1 MIETLKTILEGALER
16 LHNHL
21 TTYLP
26 ATLAGLTL
34 ILSAWSIAWVA
45 RRLLYRIFK
54 GMAIDRFLRQ
64 TGLAFML
71 DRSGRLRATKMVA
84 ESVYWCILL
93 TGLLM
98 GINVFNTDL
107 TTQIIQSF
115 VFLLPKVAI
124 AGLILLGGVW
134 LSQYLGRS
142 MLVWAVNEDFPSPR
156 RLATVVR
163 ITIVFVAVVVAAYQ
177 LDFARPVFLTAFIL
191 VGGGAVFSV
200 SMAVASGLRADL
212 RRFLVKKDE
221 EALHPEERSLW
232 SHL

>member
-1 MIETLKTILEGALER
+1 MIETLRTILEGALER
-16 LHNHL
+16 LHSHV

-26 ATLAGLTL
+26 ATLAALTL
-34 ILSAWSIAWVA
+34 ILSAWLIAWIA
-45 RRLLYRIFK
+45 RWLLYRIFK

-64 TGLAFML
+64 SGLAFML
-71 DRSGRLRATKMVA
+71 DGSGRLRATKMVA

-115 VFLLPKVAI
+115 VFLLPKLAI

-156 RLATVVR
+156 RLAAVVR
-163 ITIVFVAVVVAAYQ
+163 IMIVFVAVVVAAYQ
-177 LDFARPVFLTAFIL
+177 LEFARPVFLTAFIL
-191 VGGGAVFSV
+191 VAGGAVFTL
-200 SMAVASGLRADL
+200 SMAVVSGLRTEL
-212 RRFLVKKDE
+212 RRYFDKKGED
-221 EALHPEERSLW
+221 ASQSEERSLW

>member
-1 MIETLKTILEGALER
+1 MIETLRTILEGAIER
-16 LHNHL
+16 LHNHV

-26 ATLAGLTL
+26 ATLAALTL
-34 ILSAWSIAWVA
+34 VLSAWLIGWIARW
-45 RRLLYRIFK
+45 LLYRIFK

-64 TGLAFML
+64 SGLAFML

-84 ESVYWCILL
+84 ETVYWSILL

-107 TTQIIQSF
+107 TTQLIQSF

-156 RLATVVR
+156 RLAAVVR
-163 ITIVFVAVVVAAYQ
+163 ILIVFVAVVVAAYQ
-177 LDFARPVFLTAFIL
+177 LEFARPVFLTAFIL
-191 VGGGAVFSV
+191 VAAGAVFTL
-200 SMAVASGLRADL
+200 SMAVLSGLRTEW
-212 RRFLVKKDE
+212 RRYFERKGEDVSQT
-221 EALHPEERSLW
+221 EERSLW